1 MDKFNYIVEFN
12 GVKFCYS
19 KTENILKSDIHEY
32 HELLFYIDGEA
43 TLSTETFKQELTKN
57 SLIFI
62 PCGKYHSFNLKSS
75 KEFERL
81 KISFAKSEISD
92 MIPSKVLE
100 KISITTPSNVCL
112 ALLNKICNNI
122 KNKNSNDMFLYGA
135 LLTVLSEI
143 STNNQQPLSLDVSI
157 LVKKIVNYIE
167 SNIGSDLSME
177 TISKTLNYS
186 VSTITHTFKKEMG
199 IPLHKY
205 IVQKRLYFAKT
216 MLDKG
221 YLPTNVYL
229 SCGYTNYSSFY
240 KAYIKM
246 FSKTPKEI

>member
-1 MDKFNYIVEFN
+1 MDNKFNYIVEFN

-32 HELLFYIDGEA
+32 HELLFYIDGE
-43 TLSTETFKQELTKN
+43 TILSTETFKQELTKN
-57 SLIFI
+57 SLVFI
-62 PCGKYHSFNLKSS
+62 PCGKYHSFHLKSS

-92 MIPSKVLE
+92 MIPRKILE

-143 STNNQQPLSLDVSI
+143 STNNQQPLSLDLSI
-157 LVKKIVNYIE
+157 LVKKIVNYVE
-167 SNIGSDLSME
+167 TNIGSDLSMK
-177 TISKTLNYS
+177 TISKALNYS

-199 IPLHKY
+199 ISIHQY
-205 IVQKRLYFAKT
+205 IVRKRLFFAKQL
-216 MLDKG
+216 LDSGKT
-221 YLPTNVYL
+221 PTQIYFL
-229 SCGYTNYSSFY
+229 CGYKNYSSFY
-240 KAYIKM
+240 KAYVNTFGI
-246 FSKTPKEI
+246 SPKN